1 MLQMLMMMQP
11 LTKRRLNASVIW
23 MGKRW
28 TLTELASEY
37 HINRS
42 TLYSRII
49 ERGWSVDRA
58 LREPDDTKR
67 RTNTKKA
74 RRLYSYR
81 GKEYSLTELC
91 KMSGLSMTTLATRL
105 SKGMSVQDAMEKPVN
120 ENKSRK
126 GPRKRL

>member
-28 TLTELASEY
+28 TLAELASEY

-67 RTNTKKA
+67 RINTKKA
-74 RRLYSYR
+74 RKLYSYR

-91 KMSGLSMTTLATRL
+91 KMSGLSMTTFATRL

-120 ENKSRK
+120 ESKSRK